1 MIKKKKKIL
10 IDKIYYNGENEWI
23 RGNKYK
29 SVKDY
34 KSLRILINI
43 AIYASTSLLCIAN
56 GLLMDNDKTVGLF
69 MICLNFVIL
78 KSALFFSYGTKY
90 YMENEGEELL
100 KNLIKS
106 LYEITLD
113 DVNKLMDS
121 AQYSEIPTTHEKIN
135 DIKNNCKKTYQ
146 LSK

>member
-1 MIKKKKKIL
+1 MIKKKIKIM
-10 IDKIYYNGENEWI
+10 IDKIYYNGVNE
-23 RGNKYK
+23 R
-29 SVKDY
+29 
-34 KSLRILINI
+34 
-43 AIYASTSLLCIAN
+43 
-56 GLLMDNDKTVGLF
+56 
-69 MICLNFVIL
+69 
-78 KSALFFSYGTKY
+78 
-90 YMENEGEELL
+90 EELL

-113 DVNKLMDS
+113 DVNKLMHS

>member
-1 MIKKKKKIL
+1 MIKKKIKIM
-10 IDKIYYNGENEWI
+10 IDKIYYNGENK
-23 RGNKYK
+23 R
-29 SVKDY
+29 
-34 KSLRILINI
+34 
-43 AIYASTSLLCIAN
+43 
-56 GLLMDNDKTVGLF
+56 
-69 MICLNFVIL
+69 
-78 KSALFFSYGTKY
+78 
-90 YMENEGEELL
+90 EGLL

-121 AQYSEIPTTHEKIN
+121 AQYTEIPTTHEKIN

>member
-1 MIKKKKKIL
+1 M
-10 IDKIYYNGENEWI
+10 IDKIYHNGKNE
-23 RGNKYK
+23 R
-29 SVKDY
+29 
-34 KSLRILINI
+34 
-43 AIYASTSLLCIAN
+43 
-56 GLLMDNDKTVGLF
+56 
-69 MICLNFVIL
+69 
-78 KSALFFSYGTKY
+78 
-90 YMENEGEELL
+90 EELL

-121 AQYSEIPTTHEKIN
+121 CQYTEIPTTHEKIN

>member
-1 MIKKKKKIL
+1 MIKKKIKIL
-10 IDKIYYNGENEWI
+10 IDKIYYNGKNE
-23 RGNKYK
+23 R
-29 SVKDY
+29 
-34 KSLRILINI
+34 
-43 AIYASTSLLCIAN
+43 
-56 GLLMDNDKTVGLF
+56 
-69 MICLNFVIL
+69 
-78 KSALFFSYGTKY
+78 
-90 YMENEGEELL
+90 EELL

-121 AQYSEIPTTHEKIN
+121 PQYTEIPTTHEKIN

>member
-1 MIKKKKKIL
+1 MIKKKIKIM
-10 IDKIYYNGENEWI
+10 IDKIYYNGENE
-23 RGNKYK
+23 R
-29 SVKDY
+29 
-34 KSLRILINI
+34 
-43 AIYASTSLLCIAN
+43 
-56 GLLMDNDKTVGLF
+56 
-69 MICLNFVIL
+69 
-78 KSALFFSYGTKY
+78 
-90 YMENEGEELL
+90 EGLL

-121 AQYSEIPTTHEKIN
+121 AQYSEIHTTHEKIN

>member
-1 MIKKKKKIL
+1 MIKKKIKIMV
-10 IDKIYYNGENEWI
+10 DKIYYNGKNE
-23 RGNKYK
+23 R
-29 SVKDY
+29 
-34 KSLRILINI
+34 
-43 AIYASTSLLCIAN
+43 
-56 GLLMDNDKTVGLF
+56 
-69 MICLNFVIL
+69 
-78 KSALFFSYGTKY
+78 
-90 YMENEGEELL
+90 EELL

-121 AQYSEIPTTHEKIN
+121 PQYTEIPTTHEKIN

>member
-1 MIKKKKKIL
+1 MIKKKIKIM
-10 IDKIYYNGENEWI
+10 IDKIYYNGENE
-23 RGNKYK
+23 R
-29 SVKDY
+29 
-34 KSLRILINI
+34 
-43 AIYASTSLLCIAN
+43 
-56 GLLMDNDKTVGLF
+56 
-69 MICLNFVIL
+69 
-78 KSALFFSYGTKY
+78 
-90 YMENEGEELL
+90 EGLL

-121 AQYSEIPTTHEKIN
+121 PKYTEIPTTHEKIN

>member
-1 MIKKKKKIL
+1 MIKKKIKIMN
-10 IDKIYYNGENEWI
+10 DKIYHNGKNE
-23 RGNKYK
+23 R
-29 SVKDY
+29 
-34 KSLRILINI
+34 
-43 AIYASTSLLCIAN
+43 
-56 GLLMDNDKTVGLF
+56 
-69 MICLNFVIL
+69 
-78 KSALFFSYGTKY
+78 
-90 YMENEGEELL
+90 EELL

-121 AQYSEIPTTHEKIN
+121 PQYTEIPTTHEKIN

>member
-1 MIKKKKKIL
+1 MVKKKIKIM
-10 IDKIYYNGENEWI
+10 IDKIYYNGENE
-23 RGNKYK
+23 R
-29 SVKDY
+29 
-34 KSLRILINI
+34 
-43 AIYASTSLLCIAN
+43 
-56 GLLMDNDKTVGLF
+56 
-69 MICLNFVIL
+69 
-78 KSALFFSYGTKY
+78 
-90 YMENEGEELL
+90 EGLL

-121 AQYSEIPTTHEKIN
+121 PQYTEIPTTHEKIN

>member
-1 MIKKKKKIL
+1 M
-10 IDKIYYNGENEWI
+10 IDKIYYNGKNE
-23 RGNKYK
+23 R
-29 SVKDY
+29 
-34 KSLRILINI
+34 
-43 AIYASTSLLCIAN
+43 
-56 GLLMDNDKTVGLF
+56 
-69 MICLNFVIL
+69 
-78 KSALFFSYGTKY
+78 
-90 YMENEGEELL
+90 EGLL

-121 AQYSEIPTTHEKIN
+121 PQYTEIPTTHEKIN

>member
-1 MIKKKKKIL
+1 MV
-10 IDKIYYNGENEWI
+10 DKIYYNGKNE
-23 RGNKYK
+23 R
-29 SVKDY
+29 
-34 KSLRILINI
+34 
-43 AIYASTSLLCIAN
+43 
-56 GLLMDNDKTVGLF
+56 
-69 MICLNFVIL
+69 
-78 KSALFFSYGTKY
+78 
-90 YMENEGEELL
+90 EELL

-121 AQYSEIPTTHEKIN
+121 PQYTEIPTTHEKIN

>member
-1 MIKKKKKIL
+1 MIKKKIKIL
-10 IDKIYYNGENEWI
+10 IDKIYYNGENE
-23 RGNKYK
+23 R
-29 SVKDY
+29 
-34 KSLRILINI
+34 
-43 AIYASTSLLCIAN
+43 
-56 GLLMDNDKTVGLF
+56 
-69 MICLNFVIL
+69 
-78 KSALFFSYGTKY
+78 
-90 YMENEGEELL
+90 EGLL

-121 AQYSEIPTTHEKIN
+121 PQYTEIPTTHEKIN

>member
-1 MIKKKKKIL
+1 M
-10 IDKIYYNGENEWI
+10 IDKIYYNGENE
-23 RGNKYK
+23 R
-29 SVKDY
+29 
-34 KSLRILINI
+34 
-43 AIYASTSLLCIAN
+43 
-56 GLLMDNDKTVGLF
+56 
-69 MICLNFVIL
+69 
-78 KSALFFSYGTKY
+78 
-90 YMENEGEELL
+90 EGLL

-121 AQYSEIPTTHEKIN
+121 LQYTEIPTTHEKIN